1 MNDYIIKLLLDNY
14 KKQIADLQETND
26 RLTKR
31 NLELKNEL
39 LEKDLELMKGKF
51 AFEKTIIHIA
61 EGKDFLNTDYI
72 YTFKDLIAKHG
83 YYEVLAKLTELA
95 NEHTPDS
102 SNENDSLDDDL
113 PFAIE

>member
-1 MNDYIIKLLLDNY
+1 MNDYIIKLLLDDY
-14 KKQIADLQETND
+14 KKQIADLQEIND

-39 LEKDLELMKGKF
+39 LEKDLELMKGKY
-51 AFEKTIIHIA
+51 AFDNTIIHIA
-61 EGKDFLNTDYI
+61 NGKDFLDTDYI
-72 YTFKDLIAKHG
+72 FTFKDLIAKHG

-95 NEHTPDS
+95 NAYTPDS
-102 SNENDSLDDDL
+102 SEENDSLDDDL

>member
-1 MNDYIIKLLLDNY
+1 MNDYIIKLLLDDY
-14 KKQIADLQETND
+14 KKQVDDLLKMND
-26 RLTKR
+26 TLTKR

-51 AFEKTIIHIA
+51 AFNNTIICIA
-61 EGKDFLNTDYI
+61 NGKNFLDTDYI
-72 YTFKDLIAKHG
+72 FTFKDLIAKHG

-95 NEHTPDS
+95 NEYTPDS
-102 SNENDSLDDDL
+102 SDENDSLDDDL